1 MSMSIEYLFFV
12 LGFIAWVLVVY
23 KYNYKMKYCACCKR
37 KLPELRVI
45 SECGKSFCS
54 TVCSLKNENSGR

>member
-1 MSMSIEYLFFV
+1 MNIESLFFG

-37 KLPELRVI
+37 KLAELRVV
-45 SECGKSFCS
+45 SECGKHFCS
-54 TVCSLKNENSGR
+54 AGCSLKTTGSGR